1 MGSSQTALVV
11 LEKTKIL
18 STKTKTQMSILI
30 SCFETNLSL
39 FRIIC
44 LDVPHMV
51 PVKTFNGLQFGRR
64 YKYKESSLGELL
76 NSRLNCFDSA
86 SNPKSVF
93 LFSFQCIC
101 LLENV
106 KAPHWLSGEVCV
118 STGTIPV
125 ANHWLQCNKLYNLD
139 SLKLSL
145 SLC

>member
-1 MGSSQTALVV
+1 MGSSQTAFIV

-18 STKTKTQMSILI
+18 STTKTQMRILI

-51 PVKTFNGLQFGRR
+51 PVKTFNGLQFGGR
-64 YKYKESSLGELL
+64 YKYKESLLGELL

-106 KAPHWLSGEVCV
+106 K
-118 STGTIPV
+118 GT
-125 ANHWLQCNKLYNLD
+125 
-139 SLKLSL
+139 SLAQWR
-145 SLC
+145 SLCEHRHHSSRRPLAALQKIVQFGFTENLIVSL

>member
-1 MGSSQTALVV
+1 MGSSQTALIV
-11 LEKTKIL
+11 LEKTQKL
-18 STKTKTQMSILI
+18 STKTSIFI

-86 SNPKSVF
+86 SNPESEF

-101 LLENV
+101 LLENA
-106 KAPHWLSGEVCV
+106 K
-118 STGTIPV
+118 GT
-125 ANHWLQCNKLYNLD
+125 
-139 SLKLSL
+139 SLAQWR
-145 SLC
+145 SLCEHRHHSSRRPLAALQKIVKFGFTQSLIVSL